1 MLFYNFKILATLFS
15 SNHVW
20 SNTFLHYNTQF
31 CFFSV
36 CQWLEQITLYVHFF
50 ALQPLTHYSHFTE
63 RTNTHTAQCTNA
75 PPHFI
80 LDLFLKIVE

>member
-20 SNTFLHYNTQF
+20 SNTFLHYNTLF
-31 CFFSV
+31 RFFSV
-36 CQWLEQITLYVHFF
+36 CQRLEQITLCVRFF

-63 RTNTHTAQCTNA
+63 GTDTDTAHNAQTHR
-75 PPHFI
+75 HISF
-80 LDLFLKIVE
+80 